1 MRCYR
6 LKKKGFT
13 LIELIIT
20 LAITVI
26 VLGVIYTFAR
36 TSNMTLTKTKINSTL
51 QEESEI
57 IQRYLI
63 NYGTQ
68 AEDLV
73 EINNKVIDNSEIFN
87 YENILSSEG
96 KLELIEMKLKVE
108 EYLYEFSYE
117 DKELLIRKFD
127 KNNNEE
133 KGIEFPK
140 SLSKNIERIE
150 IRPIDFRMNE
160 NKNFKYTKGVE
171 ISITLKMKK
180 GNVEESLPLSIIIKF
195 RNKQLE

>member
-1 MRCYR
+1 M
-6 LKKKGFT
+6 KKKGFT

-36 TSNMTLTKTKINSTL
+36 TSNMTLTKTKINSNL
-51 QEESEI
+51 QEEAEV

-73 EINNKVIDNSEIFN
+73 EINNKVIDNSEEFN
-87 YENILSSEG
+87 YKTMLSSDG
-96 KLELIEMKLKVE
+96 KLSLEEMKLKVDNYYYVFIYKDRE
-108 EYLYEFSYE
+108 LILKRL
-117 DKELLIRKFD
+117 DLKNKEI
-127 KNNNEE
+127 NNNELSE
-133 KGIEFPK
+133 
-140 SLSKNIERIE
+140 SLSKNIEKIE
-150 IRPIDFRMNE
+150 LRPIDFRI
-160 NKNFKYTKGVE
+160 NKEGNFNNTPGIEVSM
-171 ISITLKMKK
+171 ILKMKK

-195 RNKQLE
+195 RNK

>member
-1 MRCYR
+1 M
-6 LKKKGFT
+6 KKKGFT

-20 LAITVI
+20 LAITII

-36 TSNMTLTKTKINSTL
+36 TSNITLTKTKINSTL

-73 EINNKVIDNSEIFN
+73 EINNKVIDNSEEFN
-87 YENILSSEG
+87 YQTMLSSDG
-96 KLELIEMKLKVE
+96 KLSLQEMKLKVDDYYYVFIYKDRE
-108 EYLYEFSYE
+108 LILKKLYLG
-117 DKELLIRKFD
+117 
-127 KNNNEE
+127 NEE
-133 KGIEFPK
+133 IKENELSE
-140 SLSKNIERIE
+140 SLSKNIEKIE
-150 IRPIDFRMNE
+150 LRPIDFRI
-160 NKNFKYTKGVE
+160 NKEGNFNSTPGIEVSM
-171 ISITLKMKK
+171 ILKIKK

-195 RNKQLE
+195 RNK